1 MKNYLPDKNCLFT
14 LRISIIVVSLVL
26 ITAVN
31 YFFTARVLVILIDT
45 IIGAGAFFIMF
56 AYLPLFLKSIHY
68 MITDT
73 EIIRS
78 SGVMIK
84 LHQSVKYSSI
94 QYVNVITTPFSQ
106 YTGLNFIMCFVYGGQ
121 LSLLFLNHNDAKEIL
136 DKIEQKGGNKV
147 VS

>member
-14 LRISIIVVSLVL
+14 LRIFIIVVSLVL

-106 YTGLNFIMCFVYGGQ
+106 YTGLNFIMCFVYGGK

>member
-106 YTGLNFIMCFVYGGQ
+106 YTGLNFIMCFVYGGK
-121 LSLLFLNHNDAKEIL
+121 LSLLFLNQNDAKEIL

>member
-94 QYVNVITTPFSQ
+94 QYVNVITAPFSQ
-106 YTGLNFIMCFVYGGQ
+106 YTGLNFIICFVYGGK

>member
-106 YTGLNFIMCFVYGGQ
+106 YIGLNFIICFVYGGK

>member
-1 MKNYLPDKNCLFT
+1 MKNYLPDKNCMFT

-106 YTGLNFIMCFVYGGQ
+106 YTGLNFIICFVYGGK

>member
-106 YTGLNFIMCFVYGGQ
+106 YTGLNFIICFVYGGK

>member
-106 YTGLNFIMCFVYGGQ
+106 YTGLNFIMCFVYGGK

>member
-68 MITDT
+68 MINDT

-106 YTGLNFIMCFVYGGQ
+106 YTGLNFIMCFVYGGK

>member
-106 YTGLNFIMCFVYGGQ
+106 YTGLNFIMCFVYGGK
-121 LSLLFLNHNDAKEIL
+121 LSLLFL
-136 DKIEQKGGNKV
+136 
-147 VS
+147 

>member
-14 LRISIIVVSLVL
+14 LRIYIIVVSLVL

-106 YTGLNFIMCFVYGGQ
+106 YTGLNFIICFVYGGK

>member
-14 LRISIIVVSLVL
+14 LRIFIIVVSLVL